1 MRHATRWILP
11 ASLALTGV
19 LATTST
25 FAVDLPALQKAATAL
40 GTNNLRSIEYS
51 GSGFDY
57 ALGQAFEVDKAWPKF
72 NDKTYTRVVSFEPWA
87 TQLKRTRT
95 QFENPARGGGG
106 QPIAG
111 EQNQTQVVAAGTPAA
126 ATVSDD
132 LALQLPQAFIRAA
145 VAAKDTAAKAET
157 KNGKTYQVV
166 SFTALNKAT
175 TRGWINSDG
184 LVERVETKI
193 DNPALGD
200 IVYEVAYENYKDF
213 NGIKFPAHI
222 VQQQAGHP
230 VLDIYISD
238 VKTNV
243 PADIQAAAPAAPPT
257 PLASEKLSNGVYL
270 ITGGYAAIA
279 VDLKDHILIIE
290 GGQNDQ
296 RSETVINEAKRL
308 FPGKPVGELVN
319 THAHVDHLGGVRA
332 YVAEGTTIITHAS
345 NKAYYEKIWANPHT
359 IAPDKL
365 ALNPK
370 PAKFKLVKDELTI
383 GDADHVVKLYH
394 EHGFGHHAGALFA
407 YLPKEKILIEADAF
421 NPPATAITQTP
432 ATVSSFNQNLVAN
445 IERLKLS
452 VDRIIPIHLPAD
464 GRKVSLAELYT
475 AVGKSVADVAK
486 PADTKVAE
494 TAGR

>member
-1 MRHATRWILP
+1 MRHATRWLLP
-11 ASLALTGV
+11 LA

-25 FAVDLPALQKAATAL
+25 FAADLPVLQKAAAAL
-40 GTNNLRSIEYS
+40 GTGNLRTLEYS

-57 ALGQAFEVDKAWPKF
+57 ALGQAYEVDKAWPKF
-72 NDKTYTRVVSFEPWA
+72 NDKSYTRLVSFEPWA

-95 QFENPARGGGG
+95 QFENPPRGGGG

-126 ATVSDD
+126 ATLSDD
-132 LALQLPQAFIRAA
+132 LALQLPQAFIKAA
-145 VAAKDTAAKAET
+145 ASAKDVSVTDGAR
-157 KNGKTYQVV
+157 NGKTYQVV
-166 SFTALNKAT
+166 SFTAVNKAT
-175 TRGWINSDG
+175 TRGWINADG

-200 IVYEVAYENYKDF
+200 IVYDVAYENYKDF
-213 NGIKFPAHI
+213 NGIKFPSHI
-222 VQQQAGHP
+222 VQHQGGHP
-230 VLDIYISD
+230 VLDINVSE
-238 VKTNV
+238 VKANI
-243 PADIQAAAPAAPPT
+243 PADIQVAAPAAPPAS
-257 PLASEKLSNGVYL
+257 LSSEKLSDGVYL
-270 ITGGYAAIA
+270 ISGGYAAVA

-296 RSETVINEAKRL
+296 RSEAVINEAKRL
-308 FPGKPVGELVN
+308 FPGKPIGELVN

-332 YVAEGTTIITHAS
+332 YVAEGATIVTHES
-345 NKAYYEKIWANPHT
+345 NKAYYEKIWGNPHT

-383 GDADHVVKLYH
+383 TDGNHVVKLYH
-394 EHGFGHHAGALFA
+394 EHDFGHHAGALFA

-421 NPPATAITQTP
+421 NPPAAAITQAP
-432 ATVSSFNQNLVAN
+432 AVINSSNQNLVAN
-445 IERLKLS
+445 IERLKLP

-464 GRKVSLAELYT
+464 GRKVTLAELYT
-475 AVGKSVADVAK
+475 AVGKSVADVIK
-486 PADTKVAE
+486 PAETKVTE
-494 TAGR
+494 TAAR